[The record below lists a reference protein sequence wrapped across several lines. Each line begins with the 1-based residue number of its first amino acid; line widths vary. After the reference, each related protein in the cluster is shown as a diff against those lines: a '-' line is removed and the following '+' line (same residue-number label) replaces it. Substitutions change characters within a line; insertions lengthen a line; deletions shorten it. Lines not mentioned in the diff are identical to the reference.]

1 MGRVRTT
8 KCHRG
13 PFRALSC
20 AGLSGEG
27 GRHYSISGEILR
39 NKKQYYEALEK
50 TTAGNV
56 AMNERQVKMVNR
68 LWDGFEGKL
77 TTAKWAKIRKS

>member
-1 MGRVRTT
+1 MPGFRGREAAITACPERFL
-8 KCHRG
+8 G
-13 PFRALSC
+13 
-20 AGLSGEG
+20 
-27 GRHYSISGEILR
+27 
-39 NKKQYYEALEK
+39 KQYYEALEK
-50 TTAGNV
+50 TTAGDV